1 MADATKPKIIVQRP
15 RLAGW
20 LGLFTSLSII
30 ILAFFILLNAFASP
44 DEQRVRE
51 AISSIQLE
59 FAGIFDKAG
68 RLFSVFDSSQTG
80 LSPAASSTSMGEE
93 MLFEMLASRAAD
105 FNQLQNFGREVGI
118 GGEVGVVITP
128 RGMVV
133 TIGEELTFASGDDR
147 LTPVGRRFLSRL
159 AAILS
164 SFRNE
169 VIIEGHSDDSPLPAG
184 SPWQTNWGL
193 SQARAMS
200 VLRYLNTRG
209 IDLDRLSAAGAG
221 QFRPV
226 ADNDTPENRER
237 NRRVEIIIRHPR
249 LDSEGASS

>member
-1 MADATKPKIIVQRP
+1 MADTPKPKIISQRP

-20 LGLFTSLSII
+20 LGLFTSLSIL

-44 DEQRVRE
+44 DEERVRE
-51 AISSIQLE
+51 AITSIQLE

-68 RLFSVFDSSQTG
+68 RLFSVFDSSETG
-80 LSPAASSTSMGEE
+80 LNLASSSSTVGEE
-93 MLFEMLASRAAD
+93 LLFEMISTRAED
-105 FNQLQNFGREVGI
+105 FNQLQNFGRDIGI
-118 GGEVGVVITP
+118 DGVVGVVITP

-133 TIGEELTFASGDDR
+133 TVGEELTFASGDDR
-147 LTPVGRRFLSRL
+147 LTPVGRRFLNRL
-159 AAILS
+159 AAILD

-169 VIIEGHSDDSPLPAG
+169 VIIEGHSDNSPLPAG
-184 SPWQTNWGL
+184 SPWLDNWGL

-200 VLRYLNTRG
+200 VLRYLNSRG

-221 QFRPV
+221 QFRPL
-226 ADNDTPENRER
+226 ADNDTPENRSR

-249 LDSEGASS
+249 LDREGGTS